1 MNKKSLLL
9 ICLSLAALVATDAA
23 AQKTGSAALNGKELK
38 NKNISE
44 IRWSTMTM
52 DSTWNKKFCEE
63 IESAGI
69 IAKYKPAVDRFASV
83 IGNCPAGLTRGY
95 PESELGDWTS
105 DVLFAYAQNYLDTT
119 GRGERKV
126 DFALINSGG
135 IRTEMPV
142 GDVKR
147 LDILTIFPFNNFLV
161 IVEMPGKSV
170 RRMMELFAKTRVQV
184 MSNVRITIENKELKE
199 CLIGGKPIDDNKT
212 YNVATIDF
220 LLSGGDGIFPLQKN
234 TGVIESGVKVM
245 DLIMESIEDLTAA
258 GKVIAKQKD
267 GRVAIR

>member
-1 MNKKSLLL
+1 MNKKTLLL
-9 ICLSLAALVATDAA
+9 LCLSFAALVATDAA
-23 AQKTGSAALNGKELK
+23 AQKTGPAVLSGKELK

-44 IRWSTMTM
+44 VRWSTVTM
-52 DSTWNKKFCEE
+52 DSAWNKKFCEE
-63 IESAGI
+63 IDCAGI
-69 IAKYKPAVDRFASV
+69 VARYKPEVDKFASV
-83 IGNCPAGLTRGY
+83 IGVCPTGLTRGY
-95 PESELGDWTS
+95 PESELGDWTV
-105 DVLFAYAQNYLDTT
+105 DALFSYAQNYLDTT
-119 GRGERKV
+119 GRGDRKV

-135 IRTEMPV
+135 IRSEMPV

-170 RRMMELFAKTRVQV
+170 RTMMELFARTRVQV
-184 MSNVRITIENKELKE
+184 MSNVRLTVESKKVKE
-199 CLIGGKPIDDNKT
+199 CLIGGKPIEDDRT

-245 DLIMESIEDLTAA
+245 DLIMKSIEDLTAA
-258 GKVIAKQKD
+258 GNVIRKQKD
-267 GRVAIR
+267 GRVVIR